1 MTDKEILAEL
11 KRSYEYL
18 DDITENGSELHCNGQ
33 MSKELTMQLIEA
45 KDKIAKIYREFYKT
59 LDKSEL
65 NIRNDIYISDVIS
78 AEYMMIKDEYFTV
91 DIFEDYYEWWNDNKF
106 LLK

>member
-33 MSKELTMQLIEA
+33 MSKELAMQLIEA
-45 KDKIAKIYREFYKT
+45 KDKIAKVYSEFYKT

-78 AEYMMIKDEYFTV
+78 AEYMIKDEYFTV
-91 DIFEDYYEWWNDNKF
+91 DVFEDYYEWWNDMKF

>member
-18 DDITENGSELHCNGQ
+18 YDITENGSELHCNGQ
-33 MSKELTMQLIEA
+33 MLKELAMQLIEA
-45 KDKIAKIYREFYKT
+45 KDKIAKVYSEFYKT
-59 LDKSEL
+59 LDKNEL
-65 NIRNDIYISDVIS
+65 NIRKDIYISDVIS
-78 AEYMMIKDEYFTV
+78 AEYMIKDEYFTV
-91 DIFEDYYEWWNDNKF
+91 DIFEDYYEWWNDMKF

>member
-18 DDITENGSELHCNGQ
+18 DDIIENGSELHCNGQ
-33 MSKELTMQLIEA
+33 MSVELTRELIEA
-45 KDKIAKIYREFYKT
+45 KDKIAKVYSEFYKT
-59 LDKSEL
+59 LDKNEL
-65 NIRNDIYISDVIS
+65 YIKNGLYISDVIS
-78 AEYMMIKDEYFTV
+78 AEYMKKDEYFTV
-91 DIFEDYYEWWNDNKF
+91 DVFEDYYEWWNDLEF

>member
-33 MSKELTMQLIEA
+33 MSKELAMQLIEA
-45 KDKIAKIYREFYKT
+45 KDKIAKVYSEFYKI
-59 LDKSEL
+59 LDKNEL
-65 NIRNDIYISDVIS
+65 YVKNGIYISDDVS
-78 AEYMMIKDEYFTV
+78 AEYMKKDEYFTV

>member
-18 DDITENGSELHCNGQ
+18 DDITENGSELRCNGQ
-33 MSKELTMQLIEA
+33 MSKELAMQLIEA
-45 KDKIAKIYREFYKT
+45 QDKIAKVYSEFYKT

-65 NIRNDIYISDVIS
+65 NIRNDIYIADVIS
-78 AEYMMIKDEYFTV
+78 AEYMIKDEYFTV
-91 DIFEDYYEWWNDNKF
+91 DIFEDYYEWWNDLEF

>member
-33 MSKELTMQLIEA
+33 MLKELAMQLIEA
-45 KDKIAKIYREFYKT
+45 KDKIAKVYSEFYKT
-59 LDKSEL
+59 LDKNEL
-65 NIRNDIYISDVIS
+65 NIRKDIYISDVIS
-78 AEYMMIKDEYFTV
+78 AEYMIKDEYFTV
-91 DIFEDYYEWWNDNKF
+91 DIFEDYYEWWNDLEF

>member
-33 MSKELTMQLIEA
+33 MSKELAMQLIEA
-45 KDKIAKIYREFYKT
+45 KDKIAKVYSEFYKT

-78 AEYMMIKDEYFTV
+78 AEYMIKDEYFTV
-91 DIFEDYYEWWNDNKF
+91 DIFEDYYEWWNDMKF

>member
-33 MSKELTMQLIEA
+33 MSKELAMQLIEA
-45 KDKIAKIYREFYKT
+45 KDKIVKVYNEFYKI
-59 LDKSEL
+59 LDKNEL
-65 NIRNDIYISDVIS
+65 YVKNGIYISDDVS
-78 AEYMMIKDEYFTV
+78 AEYMKKDEYFTV